1 MKILLVHQ
9 NFPGQFKHIFPILA
23 ADPAHEVVVFTMND
37 FSAGELASKVRV
49 VKYQP
54 TRGNSKEIHPWLLD
68 IETKTIRGESAFKAA
83 MQLKAEG
90 FTPDLIIG
98 HPGWGECLFLK
109 EAWPA
114 AKALLYAEFYY
125 QPTGGD
131 IGFDPEFG
139 QPTEE
144 GLCRTRLKNINSLLN
159 LEIADACISPT
170 EWQKSTYPTI
180 YQPKIHVIHDGIDTD
195 SIKPDPS
202 ITMRVRDHEFS
213 KADEIITFVSRNL
226 EPYRGYHTFMRALP
240 RIMAARPN
248 ARIVIVGGD
257 GNSYGGHPPE
267 GQTWKDIYL
276 NEVKERLDMTRVH
289 FVGKVN
295 YNVFLSLLRCSTV
308 HVYLTY
314 PFVLS
319 WSLLEAMACE
329 CTIVASDTSPLRE
342 AIIDGITGK
351 LVNFFNYEQLA
362 DSVISLLG
370 DPAARAR
377 LGSAA
382 REHVIKHY
390 DLKRVCLPDLMSL
403 INSMG
408 PKPLTQTTG

>member
-23 ADPAHEVVVFTMND
+23 ADPAHQVVVFTMND

-54 TRGNSKEIHPWLLD
+54 SRGNSKEIHPWLLD

-83 MQLKAEG
+83 VQLRAEG

-109 EAWPA
+109 EAWST
-114 AKALLYAEFYY
+114 AKALLYAEYY
-125 QPTGGD
+125 YKPTGGD
-131 IGFDPEFG
+131 VGFDPEFG
-139 QPTEE
+139 MPTEE
-144 GLCRTRLKNINSLLN
+144 GFCRTRFKNINSLLN

-170 EWQKSTYPTI
+170 EWQKSTYPAI

-195 SIKPDPS
+195 SIKPDPN

-213 KADEIITFVSRNL
+213 KSDEIITFVSRNL
-226 EPYRGYHTFMRALP
+226 EPYRGYHSFMRALP
-240 RIMAARPN
+240 KIMAARPN
-248 ARIVIVGGD
+248 ARVIIVGGT
-257 GNSYGGHPPE
+257 GTGYGGSQPQGKP
-267 GQTWKDIYL
+267 WKDIYL
-276 NEVKERLDMTRVH
+276 DEVRDKLDMSRVH
-289 FVGKVN
+289 FVGKVG
-295 YNVFLSLLRCSTV
+295 YSVFLSLLRCSTV

-329 CTIVASDTSPLRE
+329 CAIVASDTAPLRE
-342 AIIDGITGK
+342 AIIDGVTGK
-351 LVNFFNYEQLA
+351 LVDFINYDQLA
-362 DSVISLLG
+362 DSVINLLQ
-370 DPAARAR
+370 DPAERSR
-377 LGSAA
+377 LGAAA
-382 REHVIKHY
+382 RQHVITHY